1 MPRASRLLSLF
12 LAITCS
18 IDFVLLDIPN
28 YVSRIWST
36 TAEFEGF
43 AGAGFELIRD
53 EKNVMNNNNNSRYT
67 FGIEHAHTYP
77 SIPPTSRI
85 NVGCVYLQNFQSI
98 FTSYK
103 KQERENCKHY
113 RATGH
118 KINPHNVTGLSEGKR
133 VIKHHLKKAI
143 AINQRKPSVSS
154 DELGL
159 DLSAISNPILE
170 IRNCIQPPPLRT

>member
-1 MPRASRLLSLF
+1 MF
-12 LAITCS
+12 Q
-18 IDFVLLDIPN
+18 N
-28 YVSRIWST
+28 VSQIWST
-36 TAEFEGF
+36 TAGFEGF
-43 AGAGFELIRD
+43 AGAGFELIRN
-53 EKNVMNNNNNSRYT
+53 EKKIMNNNNNNSPYT

-85 NVGCVYLQNFQSI
+85 NFGCVYLENFQKI

-103 KQERENCKHY
+103 EQERENCKHS

-143 AINQRKPSVSS
+143 AINQRKSSLSS

-159 DLSAISNPILE
+159 HLSAIFNPILE
-170 IRNCIQPPPLRT
+170 IRNCIQPPPLRTWLHLICRVKGDPLKLLASF

>member
-1 MPRASRLLSLF
+1 MF
-12 LAITCS
+12 Q
-18 IDFVLLDIPN
+18 N
-28 YVSRIWST
+28 VSQIWST
-36 TAEFEGF
+36 TAGFEGF
-43 AGAGFELIRD
+43 AGAGFQLIRN
-53 EKNVMNNNNNSRYT
+53 EKKVINNNNSPYT
-67 FGIEHAHTYP
+67 FWNRARAY
-77 SIPPTSRI
+77 IPIYFPTSRI
-85 NVGCVYLQNFQSI
+85 NVGCVYLENFQKI

-103 KQERENCKHY
+103 EQERENCKHC

-154 DELGL
+154 DDLGL

-170 IRNCIQPPPLRT
+170 IRNCIQPPPLRTWLHLICRVKDDRL

>member
-1 MPRASRLLSLF
+1 MF
-12 LAITCS
+12 Q
-18 IDFVLLDIPN
+18 N
-28 YVSRIWST
+28 VSQIWST
-36 TAEFEGF
+36 TAGFEGF
-43 AGAGFELIRD
+43 AGAGFELIRN
-53 EKNVMNNNNNSRYT
+53 EKKVMNNNNNSPYT

-85 NVGCVYLQNFQSI
+85 NVGCVCLENFRKL

-103 KQERENCKHY
+103 EQERENCKHC

-143 AINQRKPSVSS
+143 AIKQRNPLLVAMS
-154 DELGL
+154 L
-159 DLSAISNPILE
+159 DWTSRPFSILFWKYVTVFSHPHYVPD
-170 IRNCIQPPPLRT
+170 CI